1 MCRRQGNER
10 GISSAPDEQGQSPA
24 AQKHAQGP
32 EGPSPDTSCVAAEGR
47 PRRSSSG
54 RGTLAR
60 QRPSAVGVLVMSSK
74 TAVPISLCLP
84 VPCERYYV
92 QSVERSLLGLEED
105 QCLGLQEAR
114 DYLVKHRHDRPPIA
128 FALPRPWEEG
138 RTKVLLP
145 SESLDTHLR
154 TLDLDLGW

>member
-1 MCRRQGNER
+1 MSGA
-10 GISSAPDEQGQSPA
+10 SPSAPDEQVLSRA

-32 EGPSPDTSCVAAEGR
+32 EGPSPDTSCRGR
-47 PRRSSSG
+47 RKASTQLLRTK
-54 RGTLAR
+54 GTLAWA
-60 QRPSAVGVLVMSSK
+60 RPSAVGVLVMSSEA
-74 TAVPISLCLP
+74 TVPISLHLP
-84 VPCERYYV
+84 VLCERYYV

>member
-54 RGTLAR
+54 RRAHSPGRGRLLSGCSLCRAR
-60 QRPSAVGVLVMSSK
+60 SPCPSACV
-74 TAVPISLCLP
+74 SLCHANTTMCSRWNAVCSVSRKASVWSPGGSGLP
-84 VPCERYYV
+84 C
-92 QSVERSLLGLEED
+92 G
-105 QCLGLQEAR
+105 A
-114 DYLVKHRHDRPPIA
+114 HHDRPLIVVV
-128 FALPRPWEEG
+128 LSRPWEEG

-145 SESLDTHLR
+145 SESLDI
-154 TLDLDLGW
+154 